1 MSSNLPPDGW
11 HEWSRYVLKELERLN
26 AVIQELLASIA
37 ELKQE
42 GTRQDE
48 RGKAAKEYKLPDR
61 VDALETQ
68 MTRMQVKAGIW
79 GAVGAAIP
87 VIASYILSH

>member
-1 MSSNLPPDGW
+1 MSSNPPLNGW

-26 AVIQELLASIA
+26 AVIQELVASIA

-42 GTRQDE
+42 GAREGE
-48 RGKAAKEYKLPDR
+48 RGKAAKELNVPDR
-61 VDALETQ
+61 VGVLEGQ
-68 MTRMQVKAGIW
+68 MIRMQVKAGIW

-87 VIASYILSH
+87 VIAGYLLSH